1 MACFVH
7 SILFMVKWLRRM
19 ALRDTG
25 FYTNAPMYRVPAV
38 LRQVTPPSPNK
49 APYPAYLAPENNPN
63 RTQPQPTE
71 AGYRTEPHIGIP
83 GPGSDYERFN
93 CNNFNV
99 RY

>member
-25 FYTNAPMYRVPAV
+25 FYTNTPTPCLYSTITGYPA
-38 LRQVTPPSPNK
+38 TSHK
-49 APYPAYLAPENNPN
+49 APNPACLALEKNPSSA
-63 RTQPQPTE
+63 QPHSTE
-71 AGYRTEPHIGIP
+71 VSYRTELHKGIP
-83 GPGSDYERFN
+83 RPGSDYERFN